1 MTQNLS
7 NILNLILILSNT
19 QDLIVLLLIRNY
31 TFWIN
36 CNDWSMKIILGPYLW
51 PKMQVFLDKS
61 FKKLL
66 PYLKSVVSNL
76 SRCKVSF
83 KTKNFKFKT
92 KILPYLGNLGGDLKN
107 NHCLIWSKH
116 MRTCQN
122 AKSLQNK
129 KHHNLGPNIPYLC
142 VFEM

>member
-1 MTQNLS
+1 
-7 NILNLILILSNT
+7 
-19 QDLIVLLLIRNY
+19 
-31 TFWIN
+31 
-36 CNDWSMKIILGPYLW
+36 MKIILGPYLG

-66 PYLKSVVSNL
+66 PNLKSVVSNL

-107 NHCLIWSKH
+107 NHCLI
-116 MRTCQN
+116 
-122 AKSLQNK
+122 
-129 KHHNLGPNIPYLC
+129 
-142 VFEM
+142 

>member
-1 MTQNLS
+1 
-7 NILNLILILSNT
+7 
-19 QDLIVLLLIRNY
+19 
-31 TFWIN
+31 
-36 CNDWSMKIILGPYLW
+36 MKIILGPYLG

-92 KILPYLGNLGGDLKN
+92 KILSYLGNLGGNLKN
-107 NHCLIWSKH
+107 NHCLISK
-116 MRTCQN
+116 CKVV
-122 AKSLQNK
+122 AKQKTS
-129 KHHNLGPNIPYLC
+129 
-142 VFEM
+142 